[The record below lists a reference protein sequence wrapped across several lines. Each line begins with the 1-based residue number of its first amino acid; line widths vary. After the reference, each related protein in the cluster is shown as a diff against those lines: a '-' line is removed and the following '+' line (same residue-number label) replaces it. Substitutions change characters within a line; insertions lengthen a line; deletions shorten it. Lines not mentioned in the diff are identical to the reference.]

1 VTKLQNITI
10 ALGGM
15 LQAAT
20 LVNEIAHYGS
30 CNIPAFEASLESLY
44 KIDSD
49 TVESVYGGV
58 ENIRLGLIQLDRLL
72 RTQPKDFSKLILR
85 YVIGFMHLEKYLQ
98 KRSSL
103 TNQLKTDLERISGQ
117 VNFFSNTHDVIIHNI
132 ATSYRD
138 IFNKSAYKIVV
149 RGKKE
154 YLVANDIQERVR
166 ALLLA
171 GIRSAVLW
179 RQLGGNRLQLIL
191 QRNRIAKEAMNL
203 IKLDSH

>member
-1 VTKLQNITI
+1 MTKLQNITI

-15 LQAAT
+15 LQSAT
-20 LVNEIAHYGS
+20 LINEIAHYGT
-30 CNIPAFEASLESLY
+30 CNMHSFITSIESLY

-49 TVESVYGGV
+49 SVESVYGGV

-72 RTQPKDFSKLILR
+72 RTQPKDFPKLILR
-85 YVIGFMHLEKYLQ
+85 YVIGFMHLERYLH
-98 KRSSL
+98 KRSTL

-117 VNFFSNTHDVIIHNI
+117 VNFFSNTHGVIIHNI
-132 ATSYRD
+132 ASSYKD
-138 IFNKSAYKIVV
+138 IFNKSAYKIIV

-154 YLVANDIQERVR
+154 YLAANDIQEKVR
-166 ALLLA
+166 ALLLT

-179 RQLGGNRLQLIL
+179 RQLGGNRLQLIF

>member
-1 VTKLQNITI
+1 MNKLQNITI

-30 CNIPAFEASLESLY
+30 CNIHAFEASIESLY

-49 TVESVYGGV
+49 SVESIYGGL
-58 ENIRLGLIQLDRLL
+58 ENVRLGLIQIDRLL
-72 RTQPKDFSKLILR
+72 RTQPKDFPKLILR

-98 KRSSL
+98 KRSKL
-103 TNQLKTDLERISGQ
+103 TNQLRIDLERISGQ
-117 VNFFSNTHDVIIHNI
+117 VNFFSNTHDVIIHNL
-132 ATSYRD
+132 ANSYKD

-154 YLVANDIQERVR
+154 YLSANDVQERIR

-179 RQLGGNRLQLIL
+179 RQLGGNRLQLIF
-191 QRNRIAKEAMNL
+191 QRNRIAKEAINL
-203 IKLDSH
+203 IKFDTN